1 MLELISKTVVLL
13 PALSLFPL
21 KTFSHSPIVLVFQ
34 REVMRSFGSMLALE
48 L

>member
-13 PALSLFPL
+13 PLSLIPL

-34 REVMRSFGSMLALE
+34 REAVRSFGSMLALE
-48 L
+48 F